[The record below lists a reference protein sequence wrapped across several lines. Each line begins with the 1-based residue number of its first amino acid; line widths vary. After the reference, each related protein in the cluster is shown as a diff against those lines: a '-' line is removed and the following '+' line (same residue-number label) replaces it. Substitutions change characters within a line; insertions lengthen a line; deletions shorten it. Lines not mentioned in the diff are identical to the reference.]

1 MRLPL
6 LSSVWTHR
14 LSRLARGL
22 SWALLAL
29 GLLIALAW
37 GLLHVWIVPRIGDF
51 RPEIEQLSSRA
62 TGLRV
67 QIGQV
72 QAQSTGWVPSF
83 ELEDIRL
90 LDSEGRDALRLPRVV
105 VAISIQS
112 VLSLGL
118 DQLVFDAP
126 ELDIRRTRSGQWLVA
141 GLPLGTQEQGDSPL
155 ADWLFA
161 QKEVVVR
168 QGAIRWSDELAA
180 QPLAEAGHFSARDEA
195 HVLALSQVDVVL
207 RNSPRRHELRVD
219 ATPPE
224 GWGERFVLMGRFR
237 RELLSQHPGRW
248 RDWSGQAYALL
259 AHVDVRQLRR
269 SVQLGLDVAS
279 GQGRVRAWADLQRG
293 RWSGGQLD
301 LDLKDLHA
309 TLGQGLEPLAFA
321 QISGRLSGKFPD
333 LHGSW
338 SLATRE
344 LAFRTEGGGVWSGGN
359 VSLRHSAALGA
370 QPASSELQGEQLD
383 LQTVRDLALRLP
395 LPDHTRA
402 QLQDHRLEGQVKQLT
417 LRWQGPWSEPK
428 GYALKT
434 TVEQLAFEPVA
445 LNPTG
450 AGSPAPRRAQPAS
463 ATGSR
468 PAVVSSKTNRRT
480 PAAAYSPGQTTGRA
494 SAQAST
500 PAPALQLGLRGARA
514 QIELSESAGQLSL
527 SMAPGSRLLLGG
539 VLEDPVV
546 PLTSLQ
552 ADLRWDRAGGQ
563 WRVPQWKLR
572 LVNPD
577 LAGQWQ
583 GQWQPGAD
591 GQGPGV
597 LDLQGQIARIEAA
610 RIHRYLPQAIPA
622 DVRRYVRD
630 AVTRGSAS
638 DVQVRVRGD
647 LAQWPFPDA
656 RQGEFRFAGR
666 VRDLQMAYLPAS
678 LQSAGEKPWP
688 EVRGIKGELVFDGLN
703 MQLKGASGT
712 LGEALAVN
720 NLRAEIANLVQQPVV
735 EVQAELRGSASQALR
750 VVQQSPLS
758 GMLEGALDSTQASG
772 TLAHQLK
779 LAIPILAIG
788 QTKVQGSVT
797 LQGNDLQ
804 FGPGLPVLEK
814 AQGTIQYTESGFALQ
829 GAQARLLGGP
839 AWLEGGLRPAPGQSA
854 EQTLQLR
861 AEGSVSA
868 EGLQQYAAA
877 AGMAALARQVTG
889 STAYSATLG
898 WRGGHPELSV
908 NSSLQGLGLNL
919 PAPLGK
925 PAAQALALRLDTR
938 VQNVAG
944 QWRDRVQIDWGQAA
958 AATYV
963 RDVSGPW
970 PLVLQGQL
978 SLGQPRSALPP
989 LPEQGVSARLS
1000 LPELSLDQ
1008 WQALLGAPASAEG
1021 PAASDAAT
1029 RQRDEALRRYLPN
1042 RMALQVGQLVWDQ
1055 RTLHDVQAE
1064 GTREGTL
1071 WKTRLLSR
1079 EASGDLEYQQGE
1091 GAGRLRARLQRLN
1104 LPAAAE
1110 NEVVSMLEGSTP
1122 YSLPA
1127 LDIVVQ
1133 ELELRG
1139 KKLGQVEIEAVNME
1153 TAGPRGPSREWRL
1166 NRFNLKVPE
1175 ASLNSTGRWLSL
1187 PGGARRT
1194 ELQFR
1199 LDVRDAGD
1207 LLTRLGTPGALK
1219 GGAGQ
1224 LAGQLAWAGT
1234 PMALHYPSMSGNFR
1248 LDMGRGQFLKA
1259 DAGAAKLLG
1268 VLSLQALPRRLI
1280 LDFRD
1285 VFSEGFAFDSARGD
1299 VTIAQGIA
1307 STRNLQIR
1315 GVNAL
1320 VQMEG
1325 SADIAH
1331 ETQDLRVVILPE
1343 LDAGTAS
1350 LVAGMALN
1358 PAIGI
1363 TTFLAQLFLRQPLQQ
1378 ANTQSFVIDG
1388 TWSDPRITRV
1398 PTASLA
1404 PAAAGASTPAPA
1416 PAPVPAPA
1424 TPASAPAAA
1433 PAASAP

>member
-1 MRLPL
+1 MRPPL
-6 LSSVWTHR
+6 LSSLWTQR

-22 SWALLAL
+22 SWGLLAL
-29 GLLIALAW
+29 GLLIGLAW

-51 RPEIEQLSSRA
+51 RPEIEQLASRA

-83 ELEDIRL
+83 ELQDIHV
-90 LDSEGRDALRLPRVV
+90 LDAEGRDALRLPRVV

-112 VLSLGL
+112 VLRMGL

-126 ELDIRRTRSGQWLVA
+126 ELDIRRTHSGQWLVA
-141 GLPLGTQEQGDSPL
+141 GLPLGAQDTGDSAL

-168 QGAIRWSDELAA
+168 QGAIRWSDELASRLPT
-180 QPLAEAGHFSARDEA
+180 QPEDFSAREPA

-207 RNSPRRHELRVD
+207 RNGARRHDLRMD

-248 RDWSGQAYALL
+248 RDWSGQAFALL
-259 AHVDVRQLRR
+259 PHVDVRELRR
-269 SVQLGLDVAS
+269 SVRLGIDVAS
-279 GQGRVRAWADLQRG
+279 GQGRVRAWADVQRG
-293 RWSGGQLD
+293 QWIGGQLD
-301 LDLKDLHA
+301 LDLKDLRA
-309 TLGQGLEPLAFA
+309 TLGQGLEPLSFA
-321 QISGRLSGKFPD
+321 QFSARLSGKLPD
-333 LHGSW
+333 PHSAGGW

-344 LAFRTEGGGVWSGGN
+344 LAFRSDSAGVWSGGN
-359 VSLRHSAALGA
+359 VSLRHTPAQGA
-370 QPASSELQGEQLD
+370 QAASSELQGDRLD
-383 LQTVRDLALRLP
+383 LKTVRDMALRLP
-395 LPDHTRA
+395 LSEQVRTQLQAHRIEGLVA
-402 QLQDHRLEGQVKQLT
+402 QLA
-417 LRWQGPWSEPK
+417 LRWQGPWSEPQ
-428 GYALKT
+428 GYKVKT
-434 TVEQLAFEPVA
+434 TVEHLVFEPTA
-445 LNPTG
+445 PPAG
-450 AGSPAPRRAQPAS
+450 A
-463 ATGSR
+463 R
-468 PAVVSSKTNRRT
+468 PKAGL
-480 PAAAYSPGQTTGRA
+480 A
-494 SAQAST
+494 
-500 PAPALQLGLRGARA
+500 LGLRGARA
-514 QIELSESAGQLSL
+514 QVELDERSGQLNL
-527 SMAPGSRLLLGG
+527 TMPTGSSLLLGG
-539 VLEDPVV
+539 VLEEPVV

-552 ADLRWDRAGGQ
+552 ADLRWEKSGTQ

-572 LVNPD
+572 LANADV
-577 LAGQWQ
+577 AGQWQ
-583 GQWQPGAD
+583 GQWQSAE
-591 GQGPGV
+591 QGPGV
-597 LDLQGQIARIEAA
+597 LDLQGQIGRAEAA
-610 RIHRYLPQAIPA
+610 RVHRYLPQAIPA
-622 DVRRYVRD
+622 EVRRYVRD
-630 AVTRGSAS
+630 AIGRGSVS
-638 DVQVRVRGD
+638 DLQVRLRGD
-647 LAQWPFPDA
+647 LSQWPFGNA
-656 RQGEFRFAGR
+656 QAGEFHIAGK
-666 VRDLQMAYLPAS
+666 VRDLQMAYVPAS

-688 EVRGIKGELVFDGLN
+688 EVRGIRGELVFDGSG

-712 LGEALAVN
+712 LGEGLAVS
-720 NLRAEIANLVQQPVV
+720 NLRADIANLVQQPVV
-735 EVQAELRGSASQALR
+735 EVQAEVRGSASQALR

-758 GMLEGALDSTQASG
+758 GLLGGALDGAQASG
-772 TLAHQLK
+772 QLSHR
-779 LAIPILAIG
+779 LRLSIPILSVA
-788 QTKVQGSVT
+788 QTRVQGSVQ
-797 LQGNDLQ
+797 LQGNDVQ
-804 FGPGLPVLEK
+804 FGPGLPLLEK
-814 AQGTIQYTESGFALQ
+814 TQGSIQYSEAGFALQ
-829 GAQARLLGGP
+829 GAQARLLGGT
-839 AWLEGGLRPAPGQSA
+839 ARLEGGLRPGPGAGQEA
-854 EQTLQLR
+854 VLQLR
-861 AEGSVSA
+861 AEGSASA
-868 EGLQQYAAA
+868 DGLQQFAAS
-877 AGMAALARQVTG
+877 AGLQTLARQVTG

-908 NSSLQGLGLNL
+908 QSNLQGLGLNW

-925 PAAQALALRLDTR
+925 PAVQALALRLDTR
-938 VQNVAG
+938 VQNTGG

-963 RDVSGPW
+963 RDLSGPW
-970 PLVLQGQL
+970 PQVLQGSL
-978 SLGQPRSALPP
+978 SLGLPRSGLPT

-1008 WQALLGAPASAEG
+1008 WQALLDG
-1021 PAASDAAT
+1021 PARGDGAS
-1029 RQRDEALRRYLPN
+1029 RQRDDALRRYLPN

-1055 RTLHDVQAE
+1055 RTLHEVQME
-1064 GTREGTL
+1064 GTRDGGL

-1091 GAGRLRARLQRLN
+1091 GTAAGRLRARLQRLN

-1110 NEVVSMLEGSTP
+1110 SDVVSMLEDTP
-1122 YSLPA
+1122 HNLPA

-1139 KKLGQVEIEAVNME
+1139 KKLGQVEIEAVNLE
-1153 TAGPRGPSREWRL
+1153 TAGPRGPSREWRM

-1187 PGGARRT
+1187 PGGTRRT
-1194 ELQFR
+1194 ELQFK
-1199 LDVRDAGD
+1199 LEVRDAGD
-1207 LLTRLGTPGALK
+1207 LLTRLGTPGAIK

-1224 LAGQLAWAGT
+1224 LAGQLSWAGT
-1234 PMALHYPSMSGNFR
+1234 PMALHYPSMGGSFR

-1259 DAGAAKLLG
+1259 DAGASKLLG

-1285 VFSEGFAFDSARGD
+1285 VFSEGFAFDYARGD
-1299 VTIAQGIA
+1299 VTVAQGIA

-1398 PTASLA
+1398 PTAGLA
-1404 PAAAGASTPAPA
+1404 PAS
-1416 PAPVPAPA
+1416 
-1424 TPASAPAAA
+1424 PASAP
-1433 PAASAP
+1433 

>member
-1 MRLPL
+1 VRLPL
-6 LSSVWTHR
+6 LSPVWTHR
-14 LSRLARGL
+14 LSRLARSL

-67 QIGQV
+67 HIGQV

-83 ELEDIRL
+83 ELQDIRL
-90 LDSEGRDALRLPRVV
+90 LDAEGRDALRLPRVV

-112 VLSLGL
+112 VLRMGL

-126 ELDIRRTRSGQWLVA
+126 ELDIRRTREGQWLVA
-141 GLPLGTQEQGDSPL
+141 GLPLGAQERGDSAL

-168 QGAIRWSDELAA
+168 QGAIRWSDELA
-180 QPLAEAGHFSARDEA
+180 QHTPAEPEAFSAREGA
-195 HVLALSQVDVVL
+195 HVLALSQVDLVL
-207 RNSPRRHELRVD
+207 RNSARRHDLRVD

-259 AHVDVRQLRR
+259 PHVDVRELRR
-269 SVQLGLDVAS
+269 SVRLGLDVRS
-279 GQGRVRAWADLQRG
+279 GQGRLRAWADVQRG

-309 TLGQGLEPLAFA
+309 SLGQGLEPLAFD
-321 QISGRLSGKFPD
+321 QVSGRLSGKFPD
-333 LHGSW
+333 PAGHW
-338 SLATRE
+338 NLATRE
-344 LAFRTEGGGVWSGGN
+344 LAFRTESGLVWSGGN
-359 VSLRHSAALGA
+359 VALRHTAAQGGQA
-370 QPASSELQGEQLD
+370 ATDELQGEQLD
-383 LQTVRDLALRLP
+383 LKTLRDLALRLP
-395 LPDHTRA
+395 LPEQAREP
-402 QLQDHRLEGQVKQLT
+402 LQERRLEGLVTQLA
-417 LRWQGPWSEPK
+417 LRWQGPWSEPQ
-428 GYALKT
+428 GYSLKT
-434 TVEQLAFEPVA
+434 HVEQLLFEPVA
-445 LNPTG
+445 M
-450 AGSPAPRRAQPAS
+450 
-463 ATGSR
+463 
-468 PAVVSSKTNRRT
+468 T
-480 PAAAYSPGQTTGRA
+480 PAARPRA
-494 SAQAST
+494 G
-500 PAPALQLGLRGARA
+500 PALQLGLRGARA
-514 QIELSESAGQLSL
+514 QIELNERSGQLSL
-527 SMAPGSRLLLGG
+527 SMAPGSSLLLGG
-539 VLEDPVV
+539 LLEEPVL
-546 PLTSLQ
+546 PLTQLQ
-552 ADLRWDRAGGQ
+552 ADLRWEKTGEQ

-572 LVNPD
+572 LANAD

-583 GQWQPGAD
+583 GQWQSA

-597 LDLQGQIARIEAA
+597 LDLQGQVGRAEAA

-622 DVRRYVRD
+622 EVRHYVRD
-630 AVTRGSAS
+630 AVTRGSLS
-638 DVQVRVRGD
+638 DIQARVHGD
-647 LAQWPFPDA
+647 LAQWPFSSA
-656 RQGEFRFAGR
+656 RQGTFHIAGK

-678 LQSAGEKPWP
+678 LQTAGEKPWP
-688 EVRGIKGELVFDGLN
+688 DVRGIKGELVFDGLSL
-703 MQLKGASGT
+703 QLKGASGT
-712 LGEALAVN
+712 LGESLAVN

-735 EVQAELRGSASQALR
+735 DVQAEVRGTASQALR

-758 GMLEGALDSTQASG
+758 GMLGGALDNTQASG
-772 TLAHQLK
+772 QLTHRLK
-779 LAIPILAIG
+779 LSIPILAVE
-788 QTKVQGSVT
+788 QTKVQGSVQ
-797 LQGNDLQ
+797 LQGNDVQ
-804 FGPGLPVLEK
+804 FGPALPVLEK
-814 AQGTIQYTESGFALQ
+814 AQGSIQYSEAGFALQ
-829 GAQARLLGGP
+829 GAQARLLGG
-839 AWLEGGLRPAPGQSA
+839 AARLEGGLRPASGQGGEA
-854 EQTLQLR
+854 QLQLR

-868 EGLQQYAAA
+868 EGLQQYAAG
-877 AGMAALARQVTG
+877 AGLAALARQVSG
-889 STAYSATLG
+889 QSAYSASLG

-908 NSSLQGLGLNL
+908 HSDLRGLGLNW

-925 PAAQALALRLDTR
+925 TAAQTLPLRLDTR
-938 VQNVAG
+938 VQSVG
-944 QWRDRVQIDWGQAA
+944 GRWRDRVQVDWGQAA

-963 RDVSGPW
+963 RDLSGAW
-970 PLVLQGQL
+970 PQVLQGSL
-978 SLGQPRSALPP
+978 SLGLPRSALPA

-1000 LPELSLDQ
+1000 LSELSLDQ
-1008 WQALLGAPASAEG
+1008 WQALLEGQSAGEGGSASR
-1021 PAASDAAT
+1021 AS
-1029 RQRDEALRRYLPN
+1029 DEALRRYLPN

-1055 RTLHDVQAE
+1055 RTLHEVQAE

-1071 WKTRLLSR
+1071 WKTQLLSR
-1079 EASGDLEYQQGE
+1079 EATGELEYQQGE
-1091 GAGRLRARLQRLN
+1091 GTATGRLRARLQRLN

-1110 NEVVSMLEGSTP
+1110 SEVVSMLEDTP
-1122 YSLPA
+1122 HNLPA

-1139 KKLGQVEIEAVNME
+1139 KKLGQVEIEAVNLD
-1153 TAGPRGPSREWRL
+1153 TTGPRGPSREWRM

-1187 PGGARRT
+1187 PGGVRRT
-1194 ELQFR
+1194 ELQFK
-1199 LDVRDAGD
+1199 LEVRDAGD
-1207 LLTRLGTPGALK
+1207 LLTRLGTPGAIK
-1219 GGAGQ
+1219 GGSGQ
-1224 LAGQLAWAGT
+1224 LAGQLSWAGT
-1234 PMALHYPSMSGNFR
+1234 PMALHYPSMSGSFR

-1299 VTIAQGIA
+1299 VTVAQGIA

-1325 SADIAH
+1325 SADIAR

-1350 LVAGMALN
+1350 IVAGMALN

-1398 PTASLA
+1398 PTSSLA
-1404 PAAAGASTPAPA
+1404 PAPTPAPA
-1416 PAPVPAPA
+1416 PAPA
-1424 TPASAPAAA
+1424 TSAP
-1433 PAASAP
+1433 